1 MEFNLPLVL
10 TAASVGLSTGLI
22 VYYFGSKKDE
32 EEVVVTAEDIYE
44 YNGMD
49 KIAIDAGG
57 TDVIL
62 SITAEEKLRKLL
74 NKSETIMLL
83 RNKRRRLKQRA
94 LQAIKYSA
102 CMQIQVCLHVAM
114 QKYFMHHV
122 IQRFHL
128 FLPLSSR
135 L

>member
-22 VYYFGSKKDE
+22 IHYFGSKKDD

-44 YNGMD
+44 YSGID

-57 TDVIL
+57 KDVIL

-74 NKSETIMLL
+74 NKRE
-83 RNKRRRLKQRA
+83 K
-94 LQAIKYSA
+94 
-102 CMQIQVCLHVAM
+102 
-114 QKYFMHHV
+114 
-122 IQRFHL
+122 
-128 FLPLSSR
+128 SSQ
-135 L
+135 LYK